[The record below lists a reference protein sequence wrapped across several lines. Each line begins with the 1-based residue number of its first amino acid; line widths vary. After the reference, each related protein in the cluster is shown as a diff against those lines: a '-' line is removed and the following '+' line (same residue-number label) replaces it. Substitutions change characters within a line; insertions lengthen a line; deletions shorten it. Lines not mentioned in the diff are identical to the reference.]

1 MAENSFKFLLI
12 DYWRSIDKK
21 ILISFLILLLIG
33 LFFTIGTLASYYTSK
48 MNTTIL
54 KKIFAVIIIII
65 GTLILLN
72 KDENQQTE

>member
-1 MAENSFKFLLI
+1 MNQTCKGHSCVNWPYA
-12 DYWRSIDKK
+12 
-21 ILISFLILLLIG
+21 LLIG